1 MFFFSRME
9 YKFLK
14 SRSIFLPLFLF
25 QSDWQVLMGAWHSK
39 LCLCSMVFD
48 GKVSSAYG
56 SMAFQTLCSMVFD
69 GKVSRNVSN
78 GRLSQCKKLCHSL
91 QFGGTEPP
99 TRSNPFLDWYTG
111 NISDCS
117 NWWHQLNSIQK
128 VWDLLIKTFLD
139 WRISLFHSVSRLI
152 GIKCTL

>member
-1 MFFFSRME
+1 MQSQSCLVGCISWNTGIGGTMFFFSRME

-48 GKVSSAYG
+48 GKVS
-56 SMAFQTLCSMVFD
+56 
-69 GKVSRNVSN
+69 RNVSN
-78 GRLSQCKKLCHSL
+78 RRLSQCKKLCHSL